1 MESTSSVIRALL
13 GGSFYEQYVD
23 VFREKGIKIG
33 LYYSLIDWSHPD
45 YPSVYQEEVQYM
57 KMAKLCIFLYT
68 TYLGKLS
75 A

>member
-1 MESTSSVIRALL
+1 MESPSSVIRTLI

-23 VFREKGIKIG
+23 AFREKSIKIG

-45 YPSVYQEEVQYM
+45 YPSVYQEEVQSL
-57 KMAKLCIFLYT
+57 KMVKLCISLYT

>member
-1 MESTSSVIRALL
+1 MESPSSVIRALL

-23 VFREKGIKIG
+23 AFREKGIKIG
-33 LYYSLIDWSHPD
+33 LYYSLIDWSHSD

-57 KMAKLCIFLYT
+57 KMAKFCISLYT